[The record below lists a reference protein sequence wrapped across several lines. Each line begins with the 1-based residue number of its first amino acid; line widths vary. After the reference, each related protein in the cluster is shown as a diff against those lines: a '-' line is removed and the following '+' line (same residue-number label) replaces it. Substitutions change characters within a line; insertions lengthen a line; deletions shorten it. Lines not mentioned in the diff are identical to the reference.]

1 MTSLFPG
8 IPADIL
14 GADDLDTTANANN
27 SADDTAENKV
37 EYVTADQE
45 QYTGSSSLMQ
55 EEEKDT
61 GVVKLHVYKSYW
73 IAVGRILAPMILV
86 SLLLMQGIYIYIY
99 HCVYFTLY
107 TLLPGR
113 SVQSHTIS
121 AYLGSLQPC
130 CN

>member
-8 IPADIL
+8 IPSDIL
-14 GADDLDTTANANN
+14 GADDLDITANANN
-27 SADDTAENKV
+27 SADDMAENKA
-37 EYVTADQE
+37 EDVTADQE
-45 QYTGSSSLMQ
+45 QCTGSSSLMQ

-86 SLLLMQGIYIYIY
+86 SLLLMQGIYNN
-99 HCVYFTLY
+99 CVYVTLY

-113 SVQSHTIS
+113 PVQSHTIS
-121 AYLGSLQPC
+121 TSLGSLQLC